1 MANDI
6 SFEENVT
13 ILLERIP
20 FIRNL
25 FSQAELR
32 KARNFV
38 FNIELKNPL
47 KQSVHK
53 AYTLQEKCFVLLTSS
68 MRHPN

>member
-32 KARNFV
+32 KARNFA
-38 FNIELKNPL
+38 FNIGLKNPL
-47 KQSVHK
+47 
-53 AYTLQEKCFVLLTSS
+53 
-68 MRHPN
+68 